1 MGVCGESFGE
11 LVGTGGKAFSA
22 MLCFMFALVHRTM
35 PNVGGAWICAR
46 LPLFFCFFVFLF
58 INVIICIVLM
68 FVLLHSKRHG
78 LRFLTSLLFDF

>member
-1 MGVCGESFGE
+1 MEYIVRVVMGVCGESFGE

-46 LPLFFCFFVFLF
+46 LPF
-58 INVIICIVLM
+58 ILIV
-68 FVLLHSKRHG
+68 
-78 LRFLTSLLFDF
+78 